1 MVQAASTRIQ
11 RPRQLISDAQRRH
24 SVRTRP
30 PRSFSYRTSIGA
42 VRGMSP
48 VASQH
53 ERDLGVILEVFSGMP
68 TKETEER

>member
-1 MVQAASTRIQ
+1 MVQAASARVQ

-30 PRSFSYRTSIGA
+30 PRSFSYVPPSA
-42 VRGMSP
+42 PSNGMSP